1 MNWEKTEE
9 LFKKGLLIDELKKIE
24 GSNIEIQYPSKNF
37 GKIYQQ
43 VVNYKKKSTA
53 ISVFI
58 TKLDTNEN
66 AFSAKEINIIRFDS
80 FI

>member
-43 VVNYKKKSTA
+43 VVNYKKKKHSNFGFYNK
-53 ISVFI
+53 IGY
-58 TKLDTNEN
+58 K
-66 AFSAKEINIIRFDS
+66 
-80 FI
+80 